1 MRPRYVSRHGLQ
13 FAQDK
18 RLIGVAPKAKKA
30 RTVGSWDISVAGAR
44 LIAITASNVLNVV
57 PGRAALSA
65 DGTFLYWCGSNYQN
79 DMYRARLRTPFA
91 LSSADFTQFE
101 TIPVASLTNVGGFSF
116 SPDGRYF
123 VAMREG
129 ASTSGF
135 LFSYRLT
142 TPWDLKTAVLIS
154 SRNYGNTGV
163 TERFLGVIQNG
174 TRALGD
180 DGQVASTLSP
190 NWRDLGAGSNGGL
203 DLDRVFFE
211 TPDGRYRFS
220 CGKSN
225 DNGIRRER
233 LTTRYGLDVDET
245 VNVFFAN
252 YSNLLTSLTIS
263 GSFCF
268 SLDGRFLYL
277 ALSDRSVAQIRLKG

>member
-1 MRPRYVSRHGLQ
+1 MRPRYVSRYGLQ

-44 LIAITASNVLNVV
+44 LVAITASNALNVV

-91 LSSADFTQFE
+91 IASADFSQFE
-101 TIPVASLTNVGGFSF
+101 TISVPVLGNIGGFSF

-123 VAMREG
+123 VAQREG
-129 ASTSGF
+129 VSGNGF
-135 LFSYRLT
+135 IYSYQIK

-154 SRNYGNTGV
+154 TRNYGNTGV

-180 DGQVASTLSP
+180 DGQMPCFLNPPWRELS
-190 NWRDLGAGSNGGL
+190 GGSNAGL

-220 CGKSN
+220 SGKSS

-233 LTTRYGLDVDET
+233 LSTRYGLDVDET